1 MNDNAVAAGSVRA
14 VLTGLPQRLVLDG
27 LVEESA
33 MLDAIASARERKT
46 HLVSWLVS
54 HDMAA
59 ARDIAIAAAQEF
71 GMPLLDLD
79 SVAIDIDT
87 VRLVNDKLL
96 SKHRVL
102 PLVKRGKRLHV
113 GVSDPTILHAVDEIK
128 FQTGLAIEAVVV
140 EDDKLQRAVQ
150 KAIEQV
156 DTQMPSLGGGDEDF
170 DLENLDVS
178 HADDQMEADSS
189 RDDIEDAPIVRFVNK
204 IMLDAIRKSASDIHF
219 EPYEKYYRIR
229 LRIDGVL
236 REIAQPP
243 VQLAT
248 KLAARLKVMS
258 RLDIA
263 ERRVPQDG
271 RIKMRLSKNRSI
283 DFRVSSCPTLFG
295 EKIVLRILDASTAMM
310 GIDALGY
317 EGFQKELY
325 LKTLARPQGMIL
337 VTGPT
342 GSGKTV
348 SLYTGLSILNV
359 EDTNISTAEDPAEIV
374 LPGVNQVNVNPK
386 VGLTFAAALR
396 AFLRQDPDVI
406 MVGEVRDLET
416 AEIAIKAAQTGHLV
430 LSTLHTNDAPQ
441 TLTRLVDM
449 GVKPYAIATSVSLI
463 IAQRLSRRLCV
474 NCKTPLDV
482 PHEALL
488 REGFTEEQISK
499 SDFKIYK
506 PVGCSQCTDG
516 YKGRVGIYE
525 VLPVTEPIGRII
537 LEGGSAPHI
546 RDEARKEGV
555 WDLRTA
561 GLKKVRD
568 GMTSLE
574 EVNRVTVE

>member
-1 MNDNAVAAGSVRA
+1 VNDSAAVSGSIRA

-27 LVEESA
+27 LVDESA
-33 MLDAIASARERKT
+33 MLDAIANARERKT
-46 HLVSWLVS
+46 QVVSWLVS
-54 HDMAA
+54 HGKAS

-79 SVAIDIDT
+79 SVSIDIDI
-87 VRLVNDKLL
+87 VRLVNEKLL
-96 SKHRVL
+96 AKHRVL

-128 FQTGLAIEAVVV
+128 FQTGLSIEAVVV

-156 DTQMPSLGGGDEDF
+156 DAQMPTMGADQDF

-178 HADDQMEADSS
+178 ESGDAADSDVT
-189 RDDIEDAPIVRFVNK
+189 RDDVEDAPIVRFVNK
-204 IMLDAIRKSASDIHF
+204 IMLDAIRKAASDIHF

-317 EGFQKELY
+317 EGFQKQLY
-325 LKTLARPQGMIL
+325 LKTLSKPQGMIL

-348 SLYTGLSILNV
+348 SLYTGLAILNV

-386 VGLTFAAALR
+386 VGLTFASALR

-406 MVGEVRDLET
+406 MVGEIRDLET

-441 TLTRLVDM
+441 TLTRMVDM

-463 IAQRLSRRLCV
+463 IAQRLARRLCTS
-474 NCKTPLDV
+474 CKQPLDL
-482 PHEALL
+482 PREALL
-488 REGFTEEQISK
+488 REGFTEQQITTPG
-499 SDFKIYK
+499 FKVYK
-506 PVGCSQCTDG
+506 HIGCHQCTDG

-525 VLPVTEPIGRII
+525 VLPVTEAIGRII

-546 RDEARKEGV
+546 AQQARKEGV

-561 GLKKVRD
+561 GLKKVVD
-568 GMTSLE
+568 GLTTLE

>member
-1 MNDNAVAAGSVRA
+1 LNDSAAAAGSVRA

-33 MLDAIASARERKT
+33 MLDAIANARERKT

-54 HDMAA
+54 HDMAS

-79 SVAIDIDT
+79 AVAPDIDT
-87 VRLVNDKLL
+87 VRLVNEKLL
-96 SKHRVL
+96 AKHRIL

-113 GVSDPTILHAVDEIK
+113 GVSDPTILHAVDEVK

-156 DTQMPSLGGGDEDF
+156 DTQMPALGGGDGDF

-178 HADDQMEADSS
+178 HGDDAMESEAA
-189 RDDIEDAPIVRFVNK
+189 RDDVEDAPIVRFVNK

-271 RIKMRLSKNRSI
+271 RIKMKLSKNRSI

-317 EGFQKELY
+317 EPFQKELY
-325 LKTLARPQGMIL
+325 LKTLAKPQGMIL

-374 LPGVNQVNVNPK
+374 LAGVNQVNVNPK
-386 VGLTFAAALR
+386 VGLTFASALR

-406 MVGEVRDLET
+406 MVGEIRDLET

-441 TLTRLVDM
+441 TLTRMIDM

-463 IAQRLSRRLCV
+463 IAQRLARRLCSA
-474 NCKTPLDV
+474 CKQPFDL
-482 PHEALL
+482 PHDALL
-488 REGFTEEQISK
+488 REGFSEQQIATPG
-499 SDFKIYK
+499 FKVYK
-506 PVGCSQCTDG
+506 HVGCGQCTDG
-516 YKGRVGIYE
+516 YKGRVGLYE
-525 VLPVTEPIGRII
+525 VLPVTESIGRII

-546 RDEARKEGV
+546 AAEARKNGV
-555 WDLRTA
+555 WDLRAA
-561 GLKKVRD
+561 GLKKVMD
-568 GMTSLE
+568 GLTTLE